1 MARNANYDAK
11 IESLKAKIEKKS
23 EEIKGLK
30 AELSKLEDAKTKF
43 DFKALNE
50 YLAAKNIAPD
60 EALGK
65 LKEVYGE

>member
-23 EEIKGLK
+23 EEIKGLR
-30 AELSKLEDAKTKF
+30 ADLAKLEDAKTKS
-43 DFKALNE
+43 DFKTLNE
-50 YLAAKNIAPD
+50 YLAGKNIAPD